1 MLKISAYTG
10 FIYLFL
16 MSYTLADVCPTAE
29 EIRDKKISMSYDW
42 AVSENTT
49 LKELLSVK
57 DLYAVRIM
65 DYDAYV
71 SCRYTAVKWPVML
84 DGNPLESECRIVPDA
99 GEWTGTDSGE
109 LVCREKDVT
118 KCGFK
123 MECREPENP

>member
-1 MLKISAYTG
+1 MLRISVNTVI
-10 FIYLFL
+10 IYLLL
-16 MSYTLADVCPTAE
+16 MSYTQADDCPTAG
-29 EIRDKKISMSYDW
+29 EIRDKKISRSYDW
-42 AVSENTT
+42 AVTENTT
-49 LKELLSVK
+49 LKALLSVEE
-57 DLYAVRIM
+57 LYAVRIM

-71 SCRYTAVKWPVML
+71 SCRYTAVEWPVTL
-84 DGNPLESECRIVPDA
+84 DGNPLKSTCKIVPDA

>member
-1 MLKISAYTG
+1 MLRISVNTG
-10 FIYLFL
+10 IIYILL
-16 MSYTLADVCPTAE
+16 MTNTQADVCPTAE
-29 EIRDKKISMSYDW
+29 EIRDKKISRSYDW
-42 AVSENTT
+42 AVTENTT
-49 LKELLSVK
+49 LDELLSVK

-65 DYDAYV
+65 DYDSYV
-71 SCRYTAVKWPVML
+71 SCRYTAVEWPVTL
-84 DGNPLESECRIVPDA
+84 DGNPLDSECRIVPDA